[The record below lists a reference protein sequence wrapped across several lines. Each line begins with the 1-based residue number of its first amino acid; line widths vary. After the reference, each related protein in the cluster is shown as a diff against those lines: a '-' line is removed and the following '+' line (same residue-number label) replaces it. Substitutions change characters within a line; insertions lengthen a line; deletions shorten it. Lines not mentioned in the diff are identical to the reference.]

1 MIKKLTEYDFPADL
15 KTMDEKELELLAI
28 QIREFLIDK
37 VSKTGGHIASNLGVV
52 ELTIALHKVFD
63 SPKDKIVWDV
73 GHQAYVHKIL
83 TGRAEGFDHLR
94 QFGGMSGF
102 PKAKES
108 EHDVFDTGH
117 STTSISAAMGMAAA
131 RDIKGENFDVIAVI
145 GDGSLTGGM
154 AYEAMDNLGFKKNKM
169 IIILNDNGMS
179 ISKNVGGIS
188 RYLGAIR
195 TSHGYLN
202 AKKFLK
208 GKMDNEK
215 GVGHSI
221 AQGLA
226 SFKNDIKYTIMDNPG
241 VFFENLGI
249 TYFGPVDGH
258 DIKQVVAALE
268 KAKTLNEPVVIHCL
282 TKKGK
287 GYTNAEKMPRKFHGI
302 GPFDPETGD
311 PIKKSDKPSFSRVMG
326 EHLLEMAK
334 KDEKIVAITAAMG
347 EATGLKDY
355 SIEIPERY
363 FDVGIAEEHGVTFA
377 AGLAKEGLK
386 PMVCIYSSFLQRAY
400 DQLLEDVCLQNLHVV
415 FLLDRA
421 GVVGADGETHHGIF
435 DLSYLNTMPKMKVL
449 VPKDA
454 KELKEMMDWAKD
466 QDGPVAIRY
475 PRGEADNSEEELS
488 DDFEP
493 GSRRVYE
500 GEGIEVWGLGKM
512 YPMAEKVRDILNSK
526 GFDCGLVDVTCE
538 KPLDI
543 SPYKDINARYVITI
557 EDNVISG
564 GFGDHL
570 ANRLNDEH
578 CHVIRFGWPDEFI
591 EHGSYDELAD
601 KYGLT
606 PEKITSKVLRFIK
619 SDLEKDGIKIGKKE
633 DPQ

>member
-1 MIKKLTEYDFPADL
+1 MKKLTEYDFPKDL
-15 KTMDEKELELLAI
+15 KTMSDKDLELLAI

-52 ELTIALHKVFD
+52 ELTIALHKVFN
-63 SPKDKIVWDV
+63 SPEDKIVWDV

-102 PKAKES
+102 PKTKES
-108 EHDVFDTGH
+108 EHDIFDTGH
-117 STTSISAAMGMAAA
+117 STTSISAACGLAAA
-131 RDIKGENFDVIAVI
+131 RDIKGEKHEVIAVI

-154 AYEAMDNLGFKKNKM
+154 AYEAMDNLGFKKNKV

-202 AKKFLK
+202 AKKFVK
-208 GKMDNEK
+208 DKVDGSKA
-215 GVGHSI
+215 GHSI

-226 SFKNDIKYTIMDNPG
+226 NFKNDLKYTIMNNPG
-241 VFFENLGI
+241 IFFENLGI
-249 TYFGPVDGH
+249 TYFGPIDGH
-258 DIKQVVAALE
+258 DIKQVINALE
-268 KAKTLNEPVVIHCL
+268 KAKNLNEPVVIHCL

-287 GYTNAEKMPRKFHGI
+287 GYTNAERMPRKFHGI

-311 PIKKSDKPSFSRVMG
+311 AIKKGGASSFSGVMG

-334 KDEKIVAITAAMG
+334 KDHKIVAITAAMG

-415 FLLDRA
+415 FLMDRA

-435 DLSYLNTMPKMKVL
+435 DLSYLNTMPNMTVL
-449 VPKDA
+449 VPKDGN
-454 KELKEMMDWAKD
+454 ELRAMMDWASE
-466 QDGPVAIRY
+466 QSGPVAIRY
-475 PRGEADNSEEELS
+475 PRGECVYDITVTSTDSFAPELQ
-488 DDFEP
+488 
-493 GSRRVYE
+493 G
-500 GEGIEVWGLGKM
+500 
-512 YPMAEKVRDILNSK
+512 
-526 GFDCGLVDVTCE
+526 
-538 KPLDI
+538 
-543 SPYKDINARYVITI
+543 
-557 EDNVISG
+557 
-564 GFGDHL
+564 
-570 ANRLNDEH
+570 
-578 CHVIRFGWPDEFI
+578 
-591 EHGSYDELAD
+591 
-601 KYGLT
+601 
-606 PEKITSKVLRFIK
+606 
-619 SDLEKDGIKIGKKE
+619 
-633 DPQ
+633 

>member
-1 MIKKLTEYDFPADL
+1 MKKLEEYDFPKDL
-15 KTMDEKELELLAI
+15 KTMSDRELELLAI

-37 VSKTGGHIASNLGVV
+37 VSRTGGHIASNLGVV

-83 TGRAEGFDHLR
+83 TGRASGFDSLR

-108 EHDVFDTGH
+108 EHDIFDTGH
-117 STTSISAAMGMAAA
+117 STTSISAACGLAAA
-131 RDIKGENFDVIAVI
+131 RDIKGEDHEVIAVI

-154 AYEAMDNLGFKKNKM
+154 AYEAMDNLGFRKNKV

-202 AKKFLK
+202 AKKFVK
-208 GKMDNEK
+208 DKVDGSRA
-215 GVGHSI
+215 GHSI

-226 SFKNDIKYTIMDNPG
+226 NFKNDLKYTILNNPG
-241 VFFENLGI
+241 IFFENLGI
-249 TYFGPVDGH
+249 TYFGPIDGH
-258 DIKQVVAALE
+258 DIKQITAALE
-268 KAKTLNEPVVIHCL
+268 KARTLNEPVVIHCL

-287 GYTNAEKMPRKFHGI
+287 GYSNAERMPRKFHGI
-302 GPFDPETGD
+302 GPFDPETGE
-311 PIKKSDKPSFSRVMG
+311 IKKSGGQTSYSHIMG

-334 KDEKIVAITAAMG
+334 KDHKIVAITAAMG

-415 FLLDRA
+415 FLMDRA

-435 DLSYLNTMPKMKVL
+435 DLSYLNTMPNMTVL
-449 VPKDA
+449 APKDGN
-454 KELKEMMDWAKD
+454 ELVNMMDWASE
-466 QDGPVAIRY
+466 QNGPVAIRY
-475 PRGEADNSEEELS
+475 PRGGCEYDSSSLAET
-488 DDFEP
+488 FTP
-493 GSRRVYE
+493 GSQRQKT
-500 GEGIEVWGLGKM
+500 GTDIDIWSLGKM
-512 YPMAEKVRDILNSK
+512 FDRAGKLAEILEKEGYST
-526 GFDCGLVDVTCE
+526 GIVQVTQE
-538 KPLDI
+538 KPLDVN
-543 SPYKDINARYVITI
+543 PYRDSFAKYVVTI

-570 ANRLNDEH
+570 ANKLADEH
-578 CHVIRFGWPDEFI
+578 CHVIRFGWPDTFI
-591 EHGSYDELAD
+591 EHGSFDELAD

-606 PEKITSKVLRFIK
+606 PEKIAVKLLEYIK
-619 SDLEKDGIKIGKKE
+619 TDTVKDRE
-633 DPQ
+633 MRERMRYSL

>member
-1 MIKKLTEYDFPADL
+1 MKKLTEYDFPKDL
-15 KTMDEKELELLAI
+15 KTMSDKDLELLAI

-52 ELTIALHKVFD
+52 ELTIALHKVFN
-63 SPKDKIVWDV
+63 SPDDKIVWDV

-102 PKAKES
+102 PKTKES
-108 EHDVFDTGH
+108 EHDIFDTGH
-117 STTSISAAMGMAAA
+117 STTSISAACGLAAA
-131 RDIKGENFDVIAVI
+131 RDIKGEKHEVIAVI

-154 AYEAMDNLGFKKNKM
+154 AYEAMDNLGFKKNKV

-202 AKKFLK
+202 AKKFVK
-208 GKMDNEK
+208 DKVDGSKA
-215 GVGHSI
+215 GHSI

-226 SFKNDIKYTIMDNPG
+226 NFKNDLKYTIMNNPG
-241 VFFENLGI
+241 IFFENLGI
-249 TYFGPVDGH
+249 TYFGPIDGH
-258 DIKQVVAALE
+258 DIKQLTNALE
-268 KAKTLNEPVVIHCL
+268 KAKNLNEPVVIHCL

-287 GYTNAEKMPRKFHGI
+287 GYTNAERMPRKFHGI

-311 PIKKSDKPSFSRVMG
+311 ALKKGGAPSFSKVMG

-334 KDEKIVAITAAMG
+334 RDDKIVAITAAMG

-377 AGLAKEGLK
+377 AGLAREGLK

-400 DQLLEDVCLQNLHVV
+400 DQLLEDVCLQDLHVV
-415 FLLDRA
+415 FLMDRA

-435 DLSYLNTMPKMKVL
+435 DLSYLNTMPNMTVL
-449 VPKDA
+449 VPKDGN
-454 KELKEMMDWAKD
+454 ELRAMMDWASE
-466 QDGPVAIRY
+466 QNGPVAIRY
-475 PRGEADNSEEELS
+475 PRGECVYDNPVTSTDS
-488 DDFEP
+488 FVP
-493 GSRRVYE
+493 GTSRIRE
-500 GEGIEVWGLGKM
+500 GRQIDVWSLGKM
-512 YPMAEKVRDILNSK
+512 FDRADKLAEILESK
-526 GFDCGLVDVTCE
+526 GFSTGLVEVTQE

-543 SPYKDINARYVITI
+543 GPYKDCMAKYIVTI

-570 ANRLNDEH
+570 ANKLSDEH
-578 CHVIRFGWPDEFI
+578 CHIIRFGWPDTFI
-591 EHGSYDELAD
+591 EHGSFEELAD

-606 PEKITSKVLRFIK
+606 TEKIADSVMEYIK
-619 SDLEKDGIKIGKKE
+619 KDEAKDLEMRERMAQEK
-633 DPQ
+633 

>member
-1 MIKKLTEYDFPADL
+1 MKKLTEYNFPEDL
-15 KTMDEKELELLAI
+15 KNMDEKELEMLAV

-52 ELTIALHKVFD
+52 ELTIALHKVFN
-63 SPKDKIVWDV
+63 SPEDKIVWDV

-83 TGRAEGFDHLR
+83 TGRAEGFDRLR

-108 EHDVFDTGH
+108 EHDIFDTGH
-117 STTSISAAMGMAAA
+117 STTSISAACGLAAA
-131 RDIKGENFDVIAVI
+131 RDIKGEDHEVIAVI

-154 AYEAMDNLGFKKNKM
+154 AYEAMDNLGFRKTKV

-188 RYLGAIR
+188 KYLGSIR
-195 TSHGYLN
+195 TSSGYLN
-202 AKKFLK
+202 AKKFVK
-208 GKMDNEK
+208 EK
-215 GVGHSI
+215 VDGSRAGHSI

-226 SFKNDIKYTIMDNPG
+226 NFKNDIKYSIISNPG

-249 TYFGPVDGH
+249 TYFGPIDGH
-258 DIKQVVAALE
+258 DIRQVTEALE
-268 KAKTLNEPVVIHCL
+268 KARSLNEPVVIHCL

-287 GYTNAEKMPRKFHGI
+287 GYANAEKYPRKFHGI

-311 PIKKSDKPSFSRVMG
+311 TLNKGTRPSFSKVMG

-334 KDEKIVAITAAMG
+334 KDEKIVSITAAMG

-435 DLSYLNTMPKMKVL
+435 DLTYLNSMPNMTVL
-449 VPKDA
+449 APSNA
-454 KELKEMMDWAKD
+454 SELRKMMDWASE
-466 QDGPVAIRY
+466 QAGPVAIRY
-475 PRGEADNSEEELS
+475 PRGECPEETGSGYEN
-488 DDFEP
+488 FVP
-493 GSRRVYE
+493 GSLRLE
-500 GEGIEVWGLGKM
+500 KGKDIDIWACGKM
-512 YPMAEKVRDILNSK
+512 MGTAEKVRQLLSDK
-526 GFDCGLVDVTCE
+526 GVDCGLVDVTMV

-543 SPYKDINARYVITI
+543 TPYYDCHARYTVTI
-557 EDNVISG
+557 EDNIITG
-564 GFGDHL
+564 GFGERVAQSL
-570 ANRLNDEH
+570 SEEH
-578 CHVIRFGWPDEFI
+578 SHVIRFGWPDTFI
-591 EHGSYDELAD
+591 EHGSYEELAA
-601 KYGLT
+601 KYGLS
-606 PEKITSKVLRFIK
+606 PEDICSSVLDFIR
-619 SDLEKDGIKIGKKE
+619 DDEERMRQGK
-633 DPQ
+633 

>member
-1 MIKKLTEYDFPADL
+1 MKKLEEYDFPKDL
-15 KTMDEKELELLAI
+15 KTMSDRELELLAI

-37 VSKTGGHIASNLGVV
+37 VSRTGGHIASNLGVV

-83 TGRAEGFDHLR
+83 TGRASGFDSLR

-108 EHDVFDTGH
+108 EHDIFDTGH
-117 STTSISAAMGMAAA
+117 STTSISAACGLAAA
-131 RDIKGENFDVIAVI
+131 RDIKGEDHEVIAVI

-154 AYEAMDNLGFKKNKM
+154 AYEAMDNLGFRKNKV

-202 AKKFLK
+202 AKKFVK
-208 GKMDNEK
+208 DKVDGSRA
-215 GVGHSI
+215 GHSI

-226 SFKNDIKYTIMDNPG
+226 NFKNDLKYTILNNPG
-241 VFFENLGI
+241 IFFENLGI
-249 TYFGPVDGH
+249 TYFGPIDGH
-258 DIKQVVAALE
+258 DIKQVTAALE
-268 KAKTLNEPVVIHCL
+268 KARSLNEPVVIHCL

-287 GYTNAEKMPRKFHGI
+287 GYSNAERMPRKFHGI
-302 GPFDPETGD
+302 GPFDPETGE
-311 PIKKSDKPSFSRVMG
+311 IKKSGVQPSYSHIMG

-334 KDEKIVAITAAMG
+334 KDHKIVAITAAMG

-415 FLLDRA
+415 FLMDRA

-435 DLSYLNTMPKMKVL
+435 DLSYLNTMPNMTVL
-449 VPKDA
+449 APKDGN
-454 KELKEMMDWAKD
+454 ELVNMMDWASE
-466 QDGPVAIRY
+466 QNGPVAIRY
-475 PRGEADNSEEELS
+475 PRGGCEYDSSSLAET
-488 DDFEP
+488 FIP
-493 GSRRVYE
+493 GSRRQKT
-500 GEGIEVWGLGKM
+500 GTDIDIWSLGKM
-512 YPMAEKVRDILNSK
+512 FDRTGKLAEILEKEGYST
-526 GFDCGLVDVTCE
+526 GIVQVTQE
-538 KPLDI
+538 KPLDV
-543 SPYKDINARYVITI
+543 SPYRDNFAKYVVTI

-570 ANRLNDEH
+570 ANKLADEH
-578 CHVIRFGWPDEFI
+578 CHVIRFGWPDTFI
-591 EHGSYDELAD
+591 EHGSFDELAD

-606 PEKITSKVLRFIK
+606 PEKIAVKVLEYI
-619 SDLEKDGIKIGKKE
+619 KE
-633 DPQ
+633 DAVRDREMRERMRNSL

>member
-1 MIKKLTEYDFPADL
+1 MMKRIEEYDFPAEL
-15 KTMDEKELELLAI
+15 KTMSDKDLELLAI
-28 QIREFLIDK
+28 QIREFLLDK

-63 SPKDKIVWDV
+63 SPADKIIWDV

-83 TGRAEGFDHLR
+83 TGRAAGFDSLR

-102 PKAKES
+102 PKVNES
-108 EHDVFDTGH
+108 EHDIFDTGH
-117 STTSISAAMGMAAA
+117 STTSLSLACGLAAA
-131 RDIKGENFDVIAVI
+131 RDIKGEKNEVVAVI

-154 AYEAMDNLGFKKNKM
+154 AYEAMDNLGFRKNKV

-195 TSHGYLN
+195 TSHGYLS
-202 AKKFLK
+202 AKKFVK
-208 GKMDNEK
+208 DKVDGTKA
-215 GVGHSI
+215 GHGI

-226 SFKNDIKYTIMDNPG
+226 NVKNDLKYTIMNNPG
-241 VFFENLGI
+241 IFFENLGI
-249 TYFGPVDGH
+249 TYLGPVDGH
-258 DIKQVVAALE
+258 DIRQITNALN
-268 KAKTLNEPVVIHCL
+268 KAKSMNEPVVIHCL

-287 GYTNAEKMPRKFHGI
+287 GFAITEKYPRKFHGI
-302 GPFDPETGD
+302 GPFDPETGEI
-311 PIKKSDKPSFSRVMG
+311 IKKGSLPSFSKVMG

-334 KDEKIVAITAAMG
+334 KDDKIVAITAAMG
-347 EATGLKDY
+347 EATGLKDM

-400 DQLLEDVCLQNLHVV
+400 DQLLEDICLQELHVV

-435 DLSYLNTMPKMKVL
+435 DLSYLNSMPGMTVL
-449 VPKDA
+449 APKDG
-454 KELKEMMDWAKD
+454 KELRQMMDWASE

-475 PRGEADNSEEELS
+475 PRGECI
-488 DDFEP
+488 DDTINMSTNNYEP
-493 GSRRVYE
+493 GTLRLDS
-500 GEGIEVWGLGKM
+500 GKDADIWSLGKM
-512 YPMAEKVRDILNSK
+512 SATAAKVRELLKEK
-526 GFDCGLVDVTCE
+526 GIDCGLVDVARE
-538 KPLDI
+538 KPLDVTAYDDTGA
-543 SPYKDINARYVITI
+543 PYVIAI

-564 GFGDHL
+564 GFGDNL
-570 ANRLNDEH
+570 AKKLAEKH
-578 CHVIRFGWPDEFI
+578 CHVLRFGWPDTFVA
-591 EHGSYDELAD
+591 HGSFDELAD
-601 KYGLT
+601 MYGLS
-606 PEKITSKVLRFIK
+606 PEKIAASVLDFIT
-619 SDLEKDGIKIGKKE
+619 E
-633 DPQ
+633 DRKHNL